1 MTTAVA
7 IVPRSPV
14 TCWRVFTDPTMFPAW
29 LPGLRKAQVLST
41 DDRGRPLEI
50 AFEFATSRTYSLVY
64 SYDDGQREVRWEP
77 QVGRRDAVRGSA
89 RFEAEGDGTK
99 FTYELEA
106 STPTNDR
113 FVVDADEVVSAF
125 VAWVV
130 SQRPSLH

>member
-14 TCWRVFTDPTMFPAW
+14 TCWRVFTDPAMFPAW

-41 DDRGRPLEI
+41 DDLGRPLQI
-50 AFEFATSRTYSLVY
+50 AFEFATSRTYSLAY
-64 SYDDGQREVRWEP
+64 AYDDGQLEVRWEP
-77 QVGRRDAVRGSA
+77 EAGRRDAVRGSA
-89 RFEAEGDGTK
+89 RFEAEGEGTR

-106 STPTNDR
+106 SAPTNDR
-113 FVVDADEVVSAF
+113 FVIDADEVVTAF